1 MVMNKNREIIISLC
15 SYLCVGEDVSPYT
28 NGEWANLYSKLKE
41 NNKEPQD
48 ILTFSDED
56 YNKYLDYSNDEINR
70 IKRLL
75 SRTGSMSFEL
85 EKLASRGINIITC
98 SDDNY
103 PKIYKDKLGIK
114 CPPLFYY
121 SGNLDLMNG
130 ENVGFVG
137 SRSIGEA
144 DLEFTKEA
152 VKYFIKK
159 GYQIVSGGA
168 KGVDRTSTGYA
179 LELGGNAVEILSDSM
194 GRRLKDL
201 EVVNAIRDNRMLVLS
216 ERVPQAPFDVGF
228 AMQRNKYIYCSSI
241 LTVVV
246 KSDYNKGGT
255 WAGAK
260 EAIKHNY
267 TNVYVWDNDYLGN
280 QELIKLGANR
290 IDRLNKNNGE

>member
-1 MVMNKNREIIISLC
+1 MFHPTLM
-15 SYLCVGEDVSPYT
+15 
-28 NGEWANLYSKLKE
+28 ANLYSKLKD
-41 NNKEPQD
+41 NDKELQD

-56 YNKYLDYSNDEINR
+56 YNNYLDYSNDEINR

-75 SRTGSMSFEL
+75 TRSGSMAFEL
-85 EKLASRGINIITC
+85 EKLASRGINIITRA
-98 SDDNY
+98 DDNY

-121 SGNLDLMNG
+121 SGNLELMN
-130 ENVGFVG
+130 NKSIGFVG

-152 VKYFIKK
+152 VRFFINK
-159 GYQIVSGGA
+159 GCQIVSGGA

-201 EVVNAIRDNRMLVLS
+201 EVVNAIRDNRMLVIS